1 MDFEALRRDAARA
14 LHGLRGTIASVVAR
28 VSVWVRARL
37 ARQPRSNRSLL
48 GRLLTLLLVGVI
60 MIYLLAVAGLWWTGG
75 ALMSDSLH
83 KQAVQWLAEFD
94 QLGTPL
100 YVGRPG
106 AQHMQTVA
114 ARLRRSPEV
123 AFVRYYDDSGTRV
136 LGDYTVGVLPPALTA
151 ADKKRA
157 IAVAA
162 SEQPYSFSKITAAPT
177 YVRII
182 APMRVRSFSA
192 DGVFKLGGGAR
203 ESVQVI
209 GYVDFGLDPG
219 YYHRD
224 FRRSML
230 LGSIAIALVFAG
242 IFFLGRRLIKR
253 ALAPLIALQEPLAHV
268 LQGETEVRIGSGGD
282 REIATVRDA
291 LNTILT
297 ALRQREQALEHAE
310 RDTVTG
316 VSNRAYLVRQ
326 LEHERQQLAH
336 NGASAAVLAIV
347 LDRYTKLRKELGP
360 VVGDRLLSQA
370 AALLRAHIREDDV
383 IARHGTDRFAVLVR
397 NVSREGAV
405 KVASAMAR
413 VIQEFQFSAGERS
426 YPVSAKIG
434 IATFD
439 SERLSADA
447 ILAQAE
453 AACVQART
461 PGGSG
466 IGVHRSDEGD
476 DGRRGASA
484 AGWAVHIRDAIRDN
498 RFRLVYQSIVPLQD
512 RNQPECYE
520 VLLRLGTS
528 GGEFVAPAAFL
539 PIANR
544 SGLLSDVDYWVIREA
559 FAALARFRQ
568 EGREARFFI
577 NLSGQVF
584 DDGDKLVQ
592 VVGAELDRQR
602 LPGSAVVFE
611 ITEQVA
617 VRQFERARAIL
628 DGVHG
633 LQCRFALD
641 DFGSGFSSLSYLK
654 HLPVSF
660 IKMSGAFMQNI
671 TAAPTDEI
679 VVKSII
685 QIARTLGKQTIAE
698 SVQDRNTLRLLTT
711 LGADFAQG
719 YFVGRPSAQLPPRP
733 PSGFALA
740 GGALSGPK

>member
-1 MDFEALRRDAARA
+1 MDFDALARAARNK
-14 LHGLRGTIASVVAR
+14 LQPLRDRSAAIGACMPAAR
-28 VSVWVRARL
+28 NWLVRWR
-37 ARQPRSNRSLL
+37 RTDRSLV
-48 GRLLTLLLVGVI
+48 GRLLTLLLIGVI
-60 MIYLLAVAGLWWTGG
+60 SIYLLAVAGLWWTGG
-75 ALMSDSLH
+75 RLMSDSLH
-83 KQAVQWLAEFD
+83 KQAVQWLTELD

-100 YVGRPG
+100 YVGRPS
-106 AQHMQTVA
+106 AQYMQTIG

-123 AFVRYYDDSGTRV
+123 AFVRYYDDTGTRV
-136 LGDYTVGVLPPALTA
+136 LGDYAIDVVPPALTA
-151 ADKKRA
+151 GDKKRA
-157 IAVAA
+157 AAA
-162 SEQPYSFSKITAAPT
+162 SFEQPYSFSKIAGAPN
-177 YVRII
+177 YVRVI
-182 APMRVRSFSA
+182 APVRVRSFA
-192 DGVFKLGGGAR
+192 TDGVFGLGPRGAR
-203 ESVQVI
+203 ESVKVI

-219 YYHRD
+219 SYRRD

-230 LGSIAIALVFAG
+230 LGSIAIAFVFVA

-253 ALAPLIALQEPLAHV
+253 ALAPLIALQEPLARV
-268 LQGETEVRIGSGGD
+268 MQGETEVRVGSGGD

-291 LNTILT
+291 LNTIL
-297 ALRQREQALEHAE
+297 AVLRQREQALEHAE
-310 RDTVTG
+310 RDAVTG
-316 VSNRAYLVRQ
+316 VSNRNYFLRQ
-326 LEHERQQLAH
+326 LEHERLQLAH
-336 NGASAAVLAIV
+336 NRASAAVLTIV
-347 LDRYTKLRKELGP
+347 LDRYAKLRQELGA
-360 VVGDRLLSQA
+360 VAGDRLLSQA

-383 IARHGTDRFAVLVR
+383 IARHDTDRFAVLVR
-397 NVSREGAV
+397 NVNREGAV

-413 VIQEFQFSAGERS
+413 VIREFQFAEGERT
-426 YPVSAKIG
+426 YLVSAKIG

-439 SERLSADA
+439 SDRLSADA

-461 PGGSG
+461 AAGSD
-466 IGVHRSDEGD
+466 IGVHRTEDGD
-476 DGRRGASA
+476 DGRRPSA
-484 AGWAVHIRDAIRDN
+484 AGWSVHIRDAIRDN
-498 RFRLVYQSIVPLQD
+498 RFRLVYQPIVPLQD

-520 VLLRLGTS
+520 ALLRLSTS

-544 SGLLSDVDYWVIREA
+544 SGLLADVDYWVIREA
-559 FAALARFRQ
+559 LAALARFRQ
-568 EGREARFFI
+568 DGRDARFFI

-584 DDGDKLVQ
+584 EDGEKLLH
-592 VVGAELDRQR
+592 VVGEALDRQR

-617 VRQFERARAIL
+617 VRQLERARAVL

-671 TAAPTDEI
+671 TAAATDEI

-719 YFVGRPSAQLPPRP
+719 YFVGRPLAHLPARP
-733 PSGFALA
+733 PTAWVLA
-740 GGALSGPK
+740 GGAGSGPK